1 MTEPSWAGSWW
12 SWFKSPWAISSD
24 LHRDVAALRVIAQS
38 HTEKLNN
45 ITREITTMGARED
58 AAYQQLSADIQT
70 VKDGWAALVAERDAL
85 KEALQNADA
94 NAAAQVQ
101 AALDTD
107 SDIDAAK
114 VEAADAALAS
124 LVAPAPGA
132 DTDPNA

>member
-1 MTEPSWAGSWW
+1 VTEPSWAGSWW

-38 HTEKLNN
+38 HTEKLNH

>member
-38 HTEKLNN
+38 HTEKLNH